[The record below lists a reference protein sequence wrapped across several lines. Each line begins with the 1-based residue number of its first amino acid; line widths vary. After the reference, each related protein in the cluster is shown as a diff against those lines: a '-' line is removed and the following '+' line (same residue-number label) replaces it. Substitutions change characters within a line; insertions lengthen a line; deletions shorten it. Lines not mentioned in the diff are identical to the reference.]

1 VYLPTC
7 CGWHLI
13 LVRIAE
19 LVDMKFISTRT
30 GHAVRIEQ
38 AIMSGTAPD
47 GGLYVPDSLPSY
59 EIDTFDGLDIFA
71 AIAAQFL
78 APFFSGSSLESV
90 LPGICHEAL
99 DFPVPLIRLPD
110 EPHAISVL
118 ELFHGPTA
126 AFKDV
131 GARFL
136 AATMVSI
143 IEKGE
148 FAQPLVTILVATSGD
163 TGGAVA
169 AAYHRKPG
177 TRVVV
182 LFPDGRVSPRQQHQL
197 TCWGDNVVALAVRG
211 EFDDCQRLV
220 KAAFADPALNSAHNL
235 VSANSI
241 NVGRL
246 LPQAAYYAKCSLE
259 HYRATG
265 AVSNFIVPTGNLGNG
280 FACVWARRMGM
291 PIGRIVFA
299 TNENATIPDFLLS
312 GEYEPRPSKATLA
325 SAMDVGDPSN
335 MERLQALCGDVD
347 GIREIVSAQSVSDA
361 VIRATIRDEYERHGT
376 AWCPHTATGLHV
388 YRNLP
393 EAEKQA
399 GHWVVVATAHA
410 AKFDTIVEPL
420 LDQQIEPPVELARL
434 LDWSVD
440 YKTIDAELDQV
451 AQAL

>member
-1 VYLPTC
+1 
-7 CGWHLI
+7 
-13 LVRIAE
+13 
-19 LVDMKFISTRT
+19 MKFISTRT
-30 GHAVRIEQ
+30 EEPVCIEQ

-47 GGLYVPDSLPSY
+47 GGLYVPEALPKISL
-59 EIDTFDGLDIFA
+59 DAFDGADSFA
-71 AIAAQFL
+71 EIAARFL
-78 APFFSGSSLESV
+78 TPFFAGSSLAV
-90 LPGICHEAL
+90 DLDGICAEAL
-99 DFPVPLIRLPD
+99 NFPVPLNRLPD
-110 EPHAISVL
+110 EAGELSVF

-136 AATMVSI
+136 ASSMVSI

-148 FAQPLVTILVATSGD
+148 FAQPPVTVLVATSGD

-177 TRVVV
+177 TRVIV

-197 TCWGDNVVALAVRG
+197 TCWGDNIVSLAVRG
-211 EFDDCQRLV
+211 EFDDCQRLA
-220 KAAFADPALNSAHNL
+220 KEAFANRELNERHNL

-265 AVSNFIVPTGNLGNG
+265 NSSNFVVPTGNLGNG
-280 FACVWARRMGM
+280 FACVWAKRMGL
-291 PIGRIVFA
+291 PIDRIVFA
-299 TNENATIPDFLLS
+299 TNANTTIPDFLQS
-312 GEYEPRPSKATLA
+312 GEWQPRASRATLA

-335 MERLQALCGDVD
+335 MERLRALCGDVD
-347 GIREIVSAQSVSDA
+347 EIRNTVSAFSVTDDI
-361 VIRATIRDEYERHGT
+361 IRTTIKDEYRRHGI

-388 YRNLP
+388 YRELP
-393 EAEKQA
+393 EQDKI
-399 GHWVVVATAHA
+399 GRHWVIVATAHA

-420 LDQQIEPPVELARL
+420 LDIAIEPPPELAAL
-434 LDWSVD
+434 LDWPAAHV
-440 YKTIDAELDQV
+440 TIDASLEQV
-451 AQAL
+451 TEFL